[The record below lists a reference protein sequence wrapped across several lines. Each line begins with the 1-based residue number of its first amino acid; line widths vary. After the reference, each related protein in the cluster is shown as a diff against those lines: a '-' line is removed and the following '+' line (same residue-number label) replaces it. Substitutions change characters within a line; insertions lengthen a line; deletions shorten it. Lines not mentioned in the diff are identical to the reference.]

1 MSGGGASAAGGAGAP
16 PAIPLASL
24 GPVKARTTDLGGNH
38 ILKDYPREREYKAY
52 CHNAHG
58 AILMPDPRVPS
69 VYTGKPREL
78 RRLQVPENCAYVTVA
93 EEGYE
98 TESTSIELAIFYEVW
113 GKEENVPLFQD
124 IILRNERGAQARSLV
139 MQVLEAV
146 EPTEGY
152 NPAITL
158 NPGTYPPTLVKPFC
172 VWYYPPVH
180 DPDPEKRTGS
190 IYSFARSGI
199 FPCGTPGCEV
209 IVNLDNC
216 RATTMSTEF
225 LTWMYA
231 GSVYPT
237 VKDITEDEPLRDII
251 SAEHPTDYH
260 RFYNMYNYI
269 INKWSC
275 SQEALFIKFPGAHY
289 NFVCRLDITESDR
302 EVLKIVPPGS
312 RLLSIKGRT
321 GLAEGITKFAL
332 SGKFPRKRSG
342 NSRRNRNRH
351 RRQSKR
357 QTRKH
362 RK

>member
-1 MSGGGASAAGGAGAP
+1 
-16 PAIPLASL
+16 
-24 GPVKARTTDLGGNH
+24 
-38 ILKDYPREREYKAY
+38 
-52 CHNAHG
+52 
-58 AILMPDPRVPS
+58 VPS
-69 VYTGKPREL
+69 AYTDKPPEL

-93 EEGYE
+93 EEGHE

-124 IILRNERGAQARSLV
+124 IILRNGRGEEARSLV

-152 NPAITL
+152 KPVITL
-158 NPGTYPPTLVKPFC
+158 NPDTYPPTLVKPFC
-172 VWYYPPVH
+172 VWYYPP
-180 DPDPEKRTGS
+180 DPEKRKGP

-209 IVNLDNC
+209 IKDLDNC

-237 VKDITEDEPLRDII
+237 VKDIIEDGPLRDII
-251 SAEHPTDYH
+251 AAEYPHDYW

-275 SQEALFIKFPGAHY
+275 TQEALFIRFPGAHY
-289 NFVCRLDITESDR
+289 NFVCRLDMTESDR
-302 EVLKIVPPGS
+302 EVLKIVPSGS
-312 RLLSIKGRT
+312 RLLTLKGSA

-332 SGKFPRKRSG
+332 AGKFPRRRSG

-351 RRQSKR
+351 RHRRQSKR
-357 QTRKH
+357 RTRKH